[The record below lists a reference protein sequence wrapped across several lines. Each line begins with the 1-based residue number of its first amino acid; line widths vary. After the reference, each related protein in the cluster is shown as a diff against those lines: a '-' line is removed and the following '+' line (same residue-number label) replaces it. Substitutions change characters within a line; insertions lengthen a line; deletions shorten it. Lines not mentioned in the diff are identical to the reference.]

1 MRNVYFLMG
10 LVTLINSAPAIGS
23 DDLSSEQLKLE
34 QLLSGAKL
42 EGIYLRTNSPYT
54 LIFDADGSLK
64 NQRGET
70 GRWWVN
76 PQGQYCRLWETGKL
90 KGHQACLDL
99 IVESEG
105 VSIYSRGK
113 RVAEGELKR

>member
-1 MRNVYFLMG
+1 MG
-10 LVTLINSAPAIGS
+10 LVTLINAAPAIGS
-23 DDLSSEQLKLE
+23 DAISSEQLQLE

-42 EGIYLRTNSPYT
+42 EGIYLRTRSSYT